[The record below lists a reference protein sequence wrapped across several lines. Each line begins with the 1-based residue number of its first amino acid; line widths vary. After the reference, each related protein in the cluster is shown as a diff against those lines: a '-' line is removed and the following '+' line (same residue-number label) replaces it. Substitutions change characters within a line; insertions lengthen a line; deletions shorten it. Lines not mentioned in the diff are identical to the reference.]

1 MTVTPPQV
9 QSPVG
14 ALMTDSAA
22 DLTPELVDELGLDA
36 LYFTY
41 VIDGVDHL
49 DDFGRTASRVALY
62 DAMRAGGRAS
72 TAQLPRQ
79 EFVALFE
86 RYAEAGQPLLYL
98 ALSSRLSGTFE
109 TASSARDEVL
119 ARFPG
124 ADIRIIDTKAA
135 SAAEGLMVYEAALQR
150 HAGVPLAD
158 IAAWART
165 ARPCLHGYF
174 TVEDLE
180 YLRRGGRISGAV
192 AAVGGVL
199 DVKPLLQLTS
209 QGTIEPLRNVR
220 GRHKAMRA
228 LAGLVAEQTDGLEPP
243 RVFIAHADCAVDAE
257 HLAALVRESADVRE
271 LRVFEAGPVI
281 GSHGGPGFLGLAFWG
296 RRR

>member
-1 MTVTPPQV
+1 
-9 QSPVG
+9 
-14 ALMTDSAA
+14 MTDSAA
-22 DLTPELVDELGLDA
+22 DLTPELVDGLGLDA

-41 VIDGVDHL
+41 VIDGQDHL

-62 DAMRAGGRAS
+62 DAMRAGGHPS

-98 ALSSRLSGTFE
+98 ALSSGLSGTFE

-119 ARFPG
+119 TRFAG
-124 ADIRIIDTKAA
+124 ADIRIVDTKAA

-150 HAGVPLAD
+150 RAGVPLTD
-158 IAAWART
+158 IAAWAET

-174 TVEDLE
+174 TVDDLE
-180 YLRRGGRISGAV
+180 YLRRGGRVSGAV

-199 DVKPLLQLTS
+199 DVKPLLQLTAH
-209 QGTIEPLRNVR
+209 GTIEPLRNVR

-228 LAGLVAEQTDGLEPP
+228 LAGLVTEYADGRGSR
-243 RVFIAHADCAVDAE
+243 RVFIAHADCAEDAE
-257 HLAALVRESADVRE
+257 HLATLVRESADVRE
-271 LRVFEAGPVI
+271 LRIFEAGPVI
-281 GSHGGPGFLGLAFWG
+281 GSHGGPGFLGLTFWG
-296 RRR
+296 KRR